1 MQAAPDLCA
10 IYFAPDPNSPWGQAG
25 SQWLGRC
32 AATKRHPPLPRIEEL
47 APDVQTALTADPR
60 RYGWHATLKAPFAL
74 APGQDIQA
82 VLAAMQ
88 RLAGEF
94 SAFDLPPLGVDR
106 RGHFLAL
113 RPMGD
118 CAPLQAVAAA
128 CVTRLQPL
136 ALPLGESELA
146 RRRRAP
152 LTPEQDALLC
162 QWGYPW
168 VLNHF
173 HFHFSLSNTLEG
185 VDPSLR
191 VALADAASE
200 HFASLGPCRFD
211 RLALFVEP
219 EKGADFQ
226 LAEFVPLQP

>member
-1 MQAAPDLCA
+1 MQAAPYRCA
-10 IYFAPDPNSPWGQAG
+10 VYFAPDPNSHWGQAG

-32 AATKRHPPLPRIEEL
+32 AATQRQLPLPRIEEL
-47 APDVQTALTADPR
+47 ALEVQTALTDDPR
-60 RYGWHATLKAPFAL
+60 RYGWHATLKAPFEL
-74 APGQDIQA
+74 APGQDLHT
-82 VLAAMQ
+82 VLKAMQ
-88 RLAGEF
+88 RLASEF
-94 SAFDLPPLGVDR
+94 AAFDLPPLQVDR
-106 RGHFLAL
+106 EGHFLAL
-113 RPMGD
+113 RPREE

-128 CVTRLQPL
+128 CVTRLHHL
-136 ALPLGESELA
+136 ALPLSESELA

-168 VLNHF
+168 VLDHF
-173 HFHFSLSNTLEG
+173 HFHFSLTHTLERF
-185 VDPSLR
+185 DPSVRL
-191 VALADAASE
+191 ALADAATA

-226 LAEFVPLQP
+226 LIDFAPLQP

>member
-1 MQAAPDLCA
+1 MPAVPYRCA
-10 IYFAPDPNSPWGQAG
+10 IYFAPDPNNPWGKAG

-32 AATKRHPPLPRIEEL
+32 ATTQQRLPLPSIQGL
-47 APDVQTALTADPR
+47 AHDVQTALTDDPR

-74 APGQDIQA
+74 APGQDIHT

-88 RLAGEF
+88 RLASEF
-94 SAFDLPPLGVDR
+94 SAFELPPLEVDR
-106 RGHFLAL
+106 SGHFLAL
-113 RPMGD
+113 RPQGE

-128 CVTRLQPL
+128 CVTRLHRL

-146 RRRRAP
+146 RRRRAL

-168 VLNHF
+168 VLDHF
-173 HFHFSLSNTLEG
+173 HFHFSLTNSLEG
-185 VDPSLR
+185 VDPSVR
-191 VALADAASE
+191 VTLAEAANA

-226 LAEFVPLQP
+226 LADFVSLQP